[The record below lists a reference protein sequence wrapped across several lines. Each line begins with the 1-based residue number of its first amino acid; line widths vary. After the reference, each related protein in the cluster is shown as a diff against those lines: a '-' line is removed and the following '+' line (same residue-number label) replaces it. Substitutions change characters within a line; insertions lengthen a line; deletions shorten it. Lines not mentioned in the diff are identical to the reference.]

1 MARLSKA
8 QPVAVVE
15 EEEDDDERDV
25 VADMPAIPSPRA
37 HSSPHIAKPQGLQR
51 ADSGYSHHDVEHE
64 QPRQQHDFEDGDTTL
79 QLDIEDADDERR
91 ESAFTSASISSL
103 PESTFET
110 DYERGAMHT
119 PYTPPMIRPSF
130 RRPESVKKMQMSS
143 PAPSERSLRR
153 SLLSPPRVRT
163 PRSGRSSIKGSP
175 GRSKW
180 AVPDLEME
188 KKDYPLVLLHVT
200 LLPINLSWSRH
211 SMENILPAST
221 LESLRLL
228 RSKVTETI
236 LQRGIL
242 IPHPSGDYELLE
254 ERLLEALELKPE
266 RITKCGHFRSRSS
279 ASSSDSGV
287 GSSVEGLEDSDVCDT
302 CHHHLKPI
310 NAAISAR
317 GRKWTIK
324 VFAANGLMRAS
335 AWTAAWTEMER
346 VDVEILPYI
355 DEDLRTKLDEKALE
369 EAAEEDARQQE
380 EAKRVS
386 EAEQEFRTRQEQL
399 AKRSSERRAPA
410 QHPPLTKESSPA
422 SPPPSSR
429 LDELPRVYQP
439 KDIPLSLLLKNYIF
453 LLAQDKRNVLVFG
466 LAAIAVAVALQAC
479 LAPRFDASMLPP
491 AFEHVQVEP
500 LGYSDMS
507 VTSTLEAN
515 HTTISTEVAPNFTEP
530 PEEEA
535 PTPTLPIEEVSTPT
549 AIVDEVF
556 QSETSTFSAPSPTV
570 LAPAAPTSSEA
581 APKEGTLESMMDDRD
596 LDPSTSTDVH
606 ASMIGTELCLN
617 TASTLVMFGQRMDRL
632 N

>member
-15 EEEDDDERDV
+15 EEDDERDV

-51 ADSGYSHHDVEHE
+51 ADSGYSHHDLDHE

-163 PRSGRSSIKGSP
+163 PKSGRSSAKGSP
-175 GRSKW
+175 GRNKW
-180 AVPDLEME
+180 AVADLEME

-200 LLPINLSWSRH
+200 LLPINLSWSRR
-211 SMENILPAST
+211 SMEDILPAST

-279 ASSSDSGV
+279 VSSTDSGV

-310 NAAISAR
+310 NAAVSAR

-355 DEDLRTKLDEKALE
+355 DEDFRTKLDEKMLE

-399 AKRSSERRAPA
+399 AKRSNERRAPV
-410 QHPPLTKESSPA
+410 HRTPLTEE
-422 SPPPSSR
+422 PSSATLQTHSSC
-429 LDELPRVYQP
+429 LDDLPQVYQP

-466 LAAIAVAVALQAC
+466 LAAIAMAVALRAC
-479 LAPRFDASMLPP
+479 LTPRFDASVLPP
-491 AFEHVQVEP
+491 AFEHVQADP
-500 LGYSDMS
+500 RGYSDLS
-507 VTSTLEAN
+507 VASTLEAA
-515 HTTISTEVAPNFTEP
+515 HTTISAEVP
-530 PEEEA
+530 
-535 PTPTLPIEEVSTPT
+535 PTLTELSVEEVSTPT
-549 AIVDEVF
+549 QLPTEEVSTPTSIADEVS

-570 LAPAAPTSSEA
+570 VDPAASTSPEA
-581 APKEGTLESMMDDRD
+581 PQKEGTLESLVDDRD
-596 LDPSTSTDVH
+596 RELSASTD
-606 ASMIGTELCLN
+606 AGTGTELCLN
-617 TASTLVMFGQRMDRL
+617 TASALVMFGQHMGRWAD
-632 N
+632 